1 MAKAQLGI
9 KRVCLSCNMRFY
21 DFGRSP
27 IICPGCGTEFDPQRY
42 TKNQKNPKLP
52 QAETDLKA
60 STVEADKVTEVD
72 AGDDIDFDEDD
83 VDVDVDVD
91 VDDKDGPG
99 IIQDEIGDDDE
110 LLPNLDTQDES
121 S

>member
-1 MAKAQLGI
+1 MAKAELGK

-27 IICPGCGTEFDPQRY
+27 IICPGCGAELDPQRL
-42 TKNQKNPKLP
+42 TKSHKSSRAP
-52 QAETDLKA
+52 QAETKVPEPI
-60 STVEADKVTEVD
+60 VEADNVTEADVSD
-72 AGDDIDFDEDD
+72 EIDDD
-83 VDVDVDVD
+83 DVDVDVD

-99 IIQDEIGDDDE
+99 LIRDDIGDDEE

-121 S
+121 R

>member
-1 MAKAQLGI
+1 MAKAELGI

-27 IICPGCGTEFDPQRY
+27 IICPGCGAVFDPQRH
-42 TKNQKNPKLP
+42 TKNQKSPRVP
-52 QAETDLKA
+52 QAETNLKA
-60 STVEADKVTEVD
+60 STVKADQVTEVD
-72 AGDDIDFDEDD
+72 AGDNMDFDE
-83 VDVDVDVD
+83 VDVD

-110 LLPNLDTQDES
+110 LLPNLDTQDEDS
-121 S
+121 